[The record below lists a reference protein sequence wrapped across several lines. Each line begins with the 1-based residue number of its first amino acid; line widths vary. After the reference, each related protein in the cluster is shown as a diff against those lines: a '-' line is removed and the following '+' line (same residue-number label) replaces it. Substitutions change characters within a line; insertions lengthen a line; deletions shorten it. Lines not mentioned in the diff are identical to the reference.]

1 MEQLGNALAEP
12 AFLSGV
18 ALGSHPHVCAFF
30 RDQDEEYRVLIPFI
44 VEGIRRGE
52 KVFHTINPRSLAT
65 HLERLQ
71 AAGIDVR
78 QAQQSGQLEVRSWE
92 VFQLREGHFDQ
103 GRLLSSISDVLD
115 QARSQGYPRTRFL
128 ADMDWVFENGP
139 GVENL
144 LSLEILANQMLLDH
158 DDPVI

>member
-1 MEQLGNALAEP
+1 MAQQANTWAEP
-12 AFLSGV
+12 VCLSGR

-52 KVFHTINPRSLAT
+52 KVFHTINPRLLAT

-71 AAGIDVR
+71 AAGIHVR

-92 VFQLREGHFDQ
+92 VFQLREGDFDQ
-103 GRLLSSISDVLD
+103 GRLLSSISDVL
-115 QARSQGYPRTRFL
+115 A
-128 ADMDWVFENGP
+128 
-139 GVENL
+139 
-144 LSLEILANQMLLDH
+144 
-158 DDPVI
+158 

>member
-1 MEQLGNALAEP
+1 MPQQGNTWAEP
-12 AFLSGV
+12 VCLSGM

-30 RDQDEEYRVLIPFI
+30 RDQDEEYQVLIPFI
-44 VEGIRRGE
+44 VEGIRRSE
-52 KVFHTINPRSLAT
+52 KAFHTVNPRSLAT
-65 HLERLQ
+65 HLERLK

-78 QAQQSGQLEVRSWE
+78 QAQQSGQLEVRSWQE
-92 VFQLREGHFDQ
+92 FQLREGRFDQ
-103 GRLLSSISDVLD
+103 GRLLSSISGVLD

-158 DDPVI
+158 DDPVV

>member
-1 MEQLGNALAEP
+1 MAQQANTWAEP
-12 AFLSGV
+12 VCLSGR

-30 RDQDEEYRVLIPFI
+30 RDQEEGYRVLIPFI

-52 KVFHTINPRSLAT
+52 KAFHTVNPRSLAT
-65 HLERLQ
+65 HLKRLQ

-78 QAQQSGQLEVRSWE
+78 QAQRSGQLEVRSWE
-92 VFQLREGHFDQ
+92 EFQLREGHFDQ
-103 GRLLSSISDVLD
+103 DRLLSAISGVLS

-128 ADMDWVFENGP
+128 ADMDWIFEDRR
-139 GVENL
+139 GVENF
-144 LSLEILANQMLLDH
+144 LSVEIIANQMLLDH

>member
-1 MEQLGNALAEP
+1 MSQPGNALAEP
-12 AFLSGV
+12 VSLSGV

-71 AAGIDVR
+71 AAGIHVR
-78 QAQQSGQLEVRSWE
+78 QAQQSGQLEVRTWE
-92 VFQLREGHFDQ
+92 EFQLREGHFDQ
-103 GRLLSSISDVLD
+103 GRLLSSISGVLD
-115 QARSQGYPRTRFL
+115 QARSQGYPRTRFV
-128 ADMDWVFENGP
+128 ADMDWVFEDRFG
-139 GVENL
+139 L
-144 LSLEILANQMLLDH
+144 QSFLSLEIVVNQMLLDH
-158 DDPVI
+158 PDPVI